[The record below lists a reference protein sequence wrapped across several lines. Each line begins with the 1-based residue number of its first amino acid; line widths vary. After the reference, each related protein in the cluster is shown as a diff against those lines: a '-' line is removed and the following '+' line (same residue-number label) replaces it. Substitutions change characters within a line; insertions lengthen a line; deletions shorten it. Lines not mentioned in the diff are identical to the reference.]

1 MSETRP
7 IRVLVAKPGLDG
19 HDRGAKVIAR
29 ALRDAGMEV
38 IYTGI
43 RQTPEI
49 LNLCATTSRL
59 IAWPRRSRS
68 TLQNIVERLLNG
80 DRRALARMVTLIEN
94 ESPQARHYLAELHR
108 CAGRAHIIGVTGA
121 PGAGK
126 STLATHIV
134 RELRRRDRKIGV
146 VAVDPTS
153 PFSGGAILGD
163 RIRMMELA
171 GDPNVFIRSMA
182 SRGSLGGLS
191 ASTRDVVRAMD
202 AAGYDPIIIETVGTG
217 QAEVE
222 VMRAAQTVLVVT
234 APGMGDEVQ
243 AIKAGILEIADIF
256 VVSKADKPGADQT
269 VAELAMLLSLDPQR
283 RLHDKS
289 KPYWRIPVLKTSAI
303 KDQGITQLVDA
314 MEKHREYLV
323 ESGMLMHRAQR
334 QVVSEVQALVLHAVV
349 NALKAHVGE
358 DEWQQMVEDITT
370 RERDPYSVAQELE
383 ERIGLKSG

>member
-1 MSETRP
+1 M
-7 IRVLVAKPGLDG
+7 
-19 HDRGAKVIAR
+19 
-29 ALRDAGMEV
+29 
-38 IYTGI
+38 
-43 RQTPEI
+43 Q
-49 LNLCATTSRL
+49 NLA
-59 IAWPRRSRS
+59 
-68 TLQNIVERLLNG
+68 ERLLSG

-94 ESPQARHYLAELHR
+94 ESPQARRYLAELHQH
-108 CAGRAHIIGVTGA
+108 AGKAHIVGVTGA

-126 STLATHIV
+126 STLVTHIV
-134 RELRRRDRKIGV
+134 RELRRRDRKVGV

-153 PFSGGAILGD
+153 PFTGGAILGD

-202 AAGYDPIIIETVGTG
+202 AAGYNPIIIETVGTG

-222 VMRAAQTVLVVT
+222 VMRAAQTVLVVS

-269 VAELAMLLSLDPQR
+269 VAELAMLLSLDPNR

-314 MEKHREYLV
+314 IEQHREYLV
-323 ESGMLMHRAQR
+323 ESGMLAHRAQR
-334 QVVSEVQALVLHAVV
+334 QVRSEVEALVVHAVM
-349 NALKAHVGE
+349 NALREELTE
-358 DEWQQMVEDITT
+358 DEWQKLLEDITT
-370 RERDPYSVAQELE
+370 RERDPYSVAGELQ
-383 ERIGLKSG
+383 ERIGLRES

>member
-1 MSETRP
+1 
-7 IRVLVAKPGLDG
+7 
-19 HDRGAKVIAR
+19 
-29 ALRDAGMEV
+29 
-38 IYTGI
+38 
-43 RQTPEI
+43 
-49 LNLCATTSRL
+49 
-59 IAWPRRSRS
+59 
-68 TLQNIVERLLNG
+68 LQNITERLLSG

-94 ESPQARHYLAELHR
+94 ESPQARRYLAELHQS
-108 CAGRAHIIGVTGA
+108 AGRAHIIGVTGA

-126 STLATHIV
+126 STLVTHVV
-134 RELRRRDRKIGV
+134 REFRRHDRKIGV
-146 VAVDPTS
+146 VAVDPSS
-153 PFSGGAILGD
+153 PFTGGAILGD

-202 AAGYDPIIIETVGTG
+202 AAGYDPIIIETIGTG

-222 VMRAAQTVLVVT
+222 VMRAAHTVLVVS

-269 VAELAMLLSLDPQR
+269 VAELAMLLSLDPHR
-283 RLHDKS
+283 RHHDKS

-314 MEKHREYLV
+314 IGQHYRYLV
-323 ESGMLMHRAQR
+323 ESNMLANRMRR
-334 QVVSEVQALVLHAVV
+334 QVRSEVESLVLHAVLLTLRAKV
-349 NALKAHVGE
+349 SEA
-358 DEWQQMVEDITT
+358 EWQQLMEDITT
-370 RERDPYSVAQELE
+370 RERDPYSVAIELQK
-383 ERIGLKSG
+383 RIGLNHV

>member
-1 MSETRP
+1 
-7 IRVLVAKPGLDG
+7 V
-19 HDRGAKVIAR
+19 
-29 ALRDAGMEV
+29 
-38 IYTGI
+38 
-43 RQTPEI
+43 
-49 LNLCATTSRL
+49 
-59 IAWPRRSRS
+59 
-68 TLQNIVERLLNG
+68 QNIVERVLSG

-94 ESPQARHYLAELHR
+94 EAPVARQYLAELHLH
-108 CAGRAHIIGVTGA
+108 AGKAHIVGITGA

-126 STLATHIV
+126 STLATQMV
-134 RELRRRDRKIGV
+134 RELRRRERKVGV
-146 VAVDPTS
+146 VAVDPSS

-202 AAGYDPIIIETVGTG
+202 AAGYDPIMIETVGTG

-256 VVSKADKPGADQT
+256 VVSKADKLGADQT
-269 VAELAMLLSLDPQR
+269 VAELAMLLSLDPAR
-283 RLHDKS
+283 RQHDKS

-303 KDQGITQLVDA
+303 KHQGIVELIDA
-314 MEKHREYLV
+314 IEQHRAYLI
-323 ESGMLMHRAQR
+323 ESGTLEQRAQR
-334 QVVSEVQALVLHAVV
+334 QVRSEVQALLVHGVM
-349 NALKAHVGE
+349 NALSREVSE
-358 DEWQQMVEDITT
+358 DEWRAMIDEVNAH
-370 RERDPYSVAQELE
+370 ERDPYSVAHALQ
-383 ERIGLKSG
+383 ERIGLK

>member
-1 MSETRP
+1 M
-7 IRVLVAKPGLDG
+7 
-19 HDRGAKVIAR
+19 
-29 ALRDAGMEV
+29 
-38 IYTGI
+38 
-43 RQTPEI
+43 Q
-49 LNLCATTSRL
+49 NL
-59 IAWPRRSRS
+59 
-68 TLQNIVERLLNG
+68 VERLLGG

-94 ESPQARHYLAELHR
+94 DAPVARKYLAELHLR
-108 CAGRAHIIGVTGA
+108 AGNAHIIGITGA

-126 STLATHIV
+126 STLVTRMV
-134 RELRRRDRKIGV
+134 RELRRRERKVSV
-146 VAVDPTS
+146 VAVDPSS

-163 RIRMMELA
+163 RIRMMDLA

-182 SRGSLGGLS
+182 SRGNLGGLS

-202 AAGYDPIIIETVGTG
+202 AAGYDPIVIETVGTG

-222 VMRAAQTVLVVT
+222 VMRAAQTVLVVA

-303 KDQGITQLVDA
+303 KDQGIVGLVDA
-314 MEKHREYLV
+314 IEQHQAYLV
-323 ESGMLMHRAQR
+323 ESGMLSQRAQR
-334 QVVSEVQALVLHAVV
+334 QVGSEVQALMIHAMINVLHQQVS
-349 NALKAHVGE
+349 E
-358 DEWQQMVEDITT
+358 DEWRALIEDITT
-370 RERDPYSVAQELE
+370 RERDPYSVAHELQEK
-383 ERIGLKSG
+383 IGLKHIQ

>member
-1 MSETRP
+1 M
-7 IRVLVAKPGLDG
+7 
-19 HDRGAKVIAR
+19 
-29 ALRDAGMEV
+29 
-38 IYTGI
+38 
-43 RQTPEI
+43 
-49 LNLCATTSRL
+49 
-59 IAWPRRSRS
+59 
-68 TLQNIVERLLNG
+68 QNIVERLLSG

-94 ESPQARHYLAELHR
+94 ESPQAHLFLAELHQH
-108 CAGRAHIIGVTGA
+108 AGRAHIIGVTGA

-126 STLATHIV
+126 STLVTRLV
-134 RELRRRDRKIGV
+134 RELRRRERRVGV

-153 PFSGGAILGD
+153 PFTGGAILGD

-191 ASTRDVVRAMD
+191 SSTRDVVRAMD

-269 VAELAMLLSLDPQR
+269 VAELAMLLSLDPNR
-283 RLHDKS
+283 RLHDKT
-289 KPYWRIPVLKTSAI
+289 KTYWRIPVLKTSAI

-314 MEKHREYLV
+314 IQQHRQYLE
-323 ESGMLMHRAQR
+323 ESGMLANRAQR
-334 QVVSEVQALVLHAVV
+334 QVRSEVESLVLHAVL
-349 NALKAHVGE
+349 NALRDELTE
-358 DEWQQMVEDITT
+358 DEWQMVLEDITT
-370 RERDPYSVAQELE
+370 RQRNPYNVANELQ
-383 ERIGLKSG
+383 ERIGLKRL

>member
-1 MSETRP
+1 M
-7 IRVLVAKPGLDG
+7 
-19 HDRGAKVIAR
+19 
-29 ALRDAGMEV
+29 
-38 IYTGI
+38 
-43 RQTPEI
+43 Q
-49 LNLCATTSRL
+49 NLA
-59 IAWPRRSRS
+59 
-68 TLQNIVERLLNG
+68 ERLLSG

-94 ESPQARHYLAELHR
+94 ESPQARRYLAELHQH
-108 CAGRAHIIGVTGA
+108 AGNAHIVGVTGA

-126 STLATHIV
+126 STLVTHIV
-134 RELRRRDRKIGV
+134 RELRRRDRKVGV

-153 PFSGGAILGD
+153 PFTGGAILGD

-202 AAGYDPIIIETVGTG
+202 AAGFNPIIIETVGTG

-222 VMRAAQTVLVVT
+222 VMRAAQTVLVVS

-269 VAELAMLLSLDPQR
+269 VAELAMLLSLDPNR

-314 MEKHREYLV
+314 IEQHREYLV
-323 ESGMLMHRAQR
+323 ESGMLAHRAQR
-334 QVVSEVQALVLHAVV
+334 QVRSEVEALVVHAVM
-349 NALKAHVGE
+349 NALREELTE
-358 DEWQQMVEDITT
+358 DEWQKLLEDITT
-370 RERDPYSVAQELE
+370 RERDPYSVAGELQ
-383 ERIGLKSG
+383 ERIGLRKS